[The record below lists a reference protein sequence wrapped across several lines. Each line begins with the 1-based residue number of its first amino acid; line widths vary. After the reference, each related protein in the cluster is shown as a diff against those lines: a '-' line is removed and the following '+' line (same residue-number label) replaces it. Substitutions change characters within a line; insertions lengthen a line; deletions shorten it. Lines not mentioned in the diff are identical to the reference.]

1 MAIALP
7 ICEQYAEQIPG
18 LLADAYFCQVSMAAE
33 INQHQK
39 CLEYGEKHLS
49 QRLKLSDA
57 WSHAMGYSE
66 RAMAHFTNRQFQ
78 EALDDCLM
86 SRSITSLYFSI
97 IHTAISLAGLK
108 RYDEAATELMNLM
121 EHPEIGDEEM
131 VKADTFFGSFRY
143 C

>member
-1 MAIALP
+1 MTIALP
-7 ICEQYAEQIPG
+7 ICEKYGEEMPE
-18 LLADAYFCQVSMAAE
+18 LLADAYFCLVSMTAE
-33 INQHQK
+33 INQPQK
-39 CLEYGEKHLS
+39 CLEYGDKHLN
-49 QRLKLSDA
+49 QRLKLPDA

-66 RAMAHFTNRQFQ
+66 RAMSRFSNRQFQ

-86 SRSITSLYFSI
+86 SRSITSLYFSV

-108 RYDEAATELMNLM
+108 RYDDAATELTNLL